1 MNNGSG
7 WQAALQMD
15 RGYIM
20 LFREYPGRRRKDET
34 RRIKEGRVTED
45 GQGPVAKN
53 VAF

>member
-1 MNNGSG
+1 MAVGG
-7 WQAALQMD
+7 KQPCRMD

-20 LFREYPGRRRKDET
+20 LFREYPGGRRKDET